1 MLSAEVCWF
10 SLFNFVSMDKRYIW
24 IVSVILG
31 VSLLSLI
38 ILQSWFFFN
47 ARKLK
52 KEQLSLSVNIALND
66 VTDQLGRMEREASE
80 HFLIRSYQRKVYASP
95 RLQLGGNAQQVVENR
110 FEYKKSMIDFEMLLD
125 LKPISERV
133 DFEGLREVIANALLE
148 NNISLNF
155 EYAVKTGGAFDYTS
169 SSYLE
174 NAKGKRK
181 YPKLLF
187 PQRISSAISQQS
199 MLLIYFPSEGEF
211 YADTLRFTIPA
222 AVLILILI
230 LCSAF
235 TIYIIFRQK
244 KVSKIKNDFINNMT
258 HEFKTPISTISL
270 ASQILKDN
278 TLNNTPESI
287 ERISGIISEE
297 SKRLS
302 FQVEKVL
309 QMAVF
314 EEVEMKLKKRTL
326 SLNDLVEKQVL
337 NFRINVEK
345 QGGVIITHL
354 SKNLN
359 TIEGDEV
366 HLGNLIANLLD
377 NALKYTDETPEITV
391 ATTNKNGHVL
401 LSIADNGIGISK
413 DDQKMIFERFYRV
426 HTGNLHNIK
435 GFGLGLSYVK
445 KVVDIHKGNIEIE
458 SMLNKG
464 SKFTI
469 MLPARKK

>member
-1 MLSAEVCWF
+1 
-10 SLFNFVSMDKRYIW
+10 MDKRYIW
-24 IVSVILG
+24 IVSIILG
-31 VSLLSLI
+31 FSLLSLI

-47 ARKLK
+47 VRKLK
-52 KEQLSLSVNIALND
+52 KEQLGLSVNIALND
-66 VTDQLGRMEREASE
+66 VTNRLEQIEQEASRD
-80 HFLIRSYQRKVYASP
+80 FLLDSQQKFYNTP
-95 RLQLGGNAQQVVENR
+95 LLQLGSNR
-110 FEYKKSMIDFEMLLD
+110 GKIVKSHFLYERSMVDFKMLLD
-125 LKPISERV
+125 LKPIAERV
-133 DFEGLREVIANALLE
+133 DFEGLRDVIAKSLLD

-155 EYAVKTGGAFDYTS
+155 KYAIKTGGTFDYTS
-169 SSYLE
+169 QGYLE
-174 NAKGKRK
+174 NSKGKRK
-181 YPKLLF
+181 YPKILF
-187 PQRISSAISQQS
+187 SQSISSNINQQS
-199 MLLIYFPSEGEF
+199 ILLIYFPSEGEF

-222 AVLILILI
+222 AILILILV

-278 TLNNTPESI
+278 TLNNTPESVD
-287 ERISGIISEE
+287 RISGIISEE

-309 QMAVF
+309 QMAIF
-314 EEVEMKLKKRTL
+314 EEVEMKLKIKTL
-326 SLNDLVEKQVL
+326 SLNDLIEKQVL

-345 QGGVIITHL
+345 KGGIIVSHL
-354 SKNLN
+354 SKNLDM
-359 TIEGDEV
+359 ISGDEV
-366 HLGNLIANLLD
+366 HLSNLIANLLD
-377 NALKYTDETPEITV
+377 NALKYTEITPEITV
-391 ATTNKNGHVL
+391 TTTNRNGNVQ

-445 KVVDIHKGNIEIE
+445 KVVDAHNGNIEIE

-464 SKFTI
+464 SRFTI
-469 MLPARKK
+469 EFPSKKK

>member
-1 MLSAEVCWF
+1 
-10 SLFNFVSMDKRYIW
+10 MDKKYIW

-52 KEQLSLSVNIALND
+52 KEQLGLSVNIALND
-66 VTDQLGRMEREASE
+66 VTNQLERMEREASQ
-80 HFLIRSYQRKVYASP
+80 HFFANFRQSLQGTPLMRLSAKNNTLEQQSLYSRSI
-95 RLQLGGNAQQVVENR
+95 
-110 FEYKKSMIDFEMLLD
+110 IDFELLLD
-125 LKPISERV
+125 MKPIAERV
-133 DFEGLREVIANALLE
+133 NFQELREIIAKALLE
-148 NNISLNF
+148 NNIPLNF
-155 EYAVKTGGAFDYTS
+155 EYAVKTGGTYDYTS
-169 SSYLE
+169 AGYLE
-174 NAKGKRK
+174 FAKGKRK

-187 PQRISSAISQQS
+187 PKRVVSVISQQS
-199 MLLIYFPSEGEF
+199 MLLVYFPSEGEF

-230 LCSAF
+230 LSTAF

-278 TLNNTPESI
+278 TLDNTPESI

-314 EEVEMKLKKRTL
+314 EEVEMKLKKKTL

-337 NFRINVEK
+337 NFKINVEK
-345 QGGVIITHL
+345 RGGIIVTHL
-354 SKNLN
+354 SKNL
-359 TIEGDEV
+359 EMVQGDEV
-366 HLGNLIANLLD
+366 HLNNVIANLLD
-377 NALKYTDETPEITV
+377 NALKYTEGTPEITV
-391 ATTNKNGHVL
+391 TTTNKNGLVL

-413 DDQKMIFERFYRV
+413 EDQRMIFERFYRV

-445 KVVDIHKGNIEIE
+445 KVLDVHKGEIEIE

-464 SKFTI
+464 SKFSI
-469 MLPARKK
+469 ALPAVQKK